1 MWKNLLFIFLFLST
15 PLFAKEAN
23 SPINTVSSFLE
34 SMKSKNYSTAS
45 TFILKAE
52 LKWLKQ
58 STLPLLK
65 NKEFIESYGIPS
77 LDNNEISSLT
87 DADIFEL
94 WSYIALE
101 IRDKSFG
108 SYAPENVLGSIR
120 ENDILAHVVVKDI
133 INPEHETLVYT
144 VNLEENTWKIKLPR
158 IIKGTVTISNR
169 VF

>member
-1 MWKNLLFIFLFLST
+1 MLKNLLFLFLFLST
-15 PLFAKEAN
+15 PVFAKETN
-23 SPINTVSSFLE
+23 SPIHAVSSFLE
-34 SMKSKNYSTAS
+34 NMKSKNYSTAS
-45 TFILKAE
+45 TFISKAE

-65 NKEFIESYGIPS
+65 NKEFIESYGIQS
-77 LDNNEISSLT
+77 LDDNEISSLT
-87 DADIFEL
+87 DGDIFEL

-108 SYAPENVLGSIR
+108 SYVPENVLGSIR

-133 INPEHETLVYT
+133 INPEHEALVYT

-158 IIKGTVTISNR
+158 IVKGTVTISKKI
-169 VF
+169 F